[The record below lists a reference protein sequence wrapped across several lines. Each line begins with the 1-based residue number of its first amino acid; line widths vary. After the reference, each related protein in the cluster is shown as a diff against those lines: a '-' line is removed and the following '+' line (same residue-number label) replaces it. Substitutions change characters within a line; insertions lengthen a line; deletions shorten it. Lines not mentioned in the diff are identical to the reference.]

1 MTDAAQTLSGATD
14 LELPEFD
21 DPPASPW
28 GLLRDWLAAAVEREV
43 REPNAVVLATADAA
57 GRPSSRVL
65 LLKEVDD
72 HGLVFTSAAHS
83 RKGRDLA
90 AQSWASVTFYWRE
103 TLQQITAAGPVE
115 RLPDDESDLLF
126 AGRPRDAQVASAV
139 SQQSA
144 PLPDET
150 ELHHRAGALLDSDRP
165 IPRPAAW
172 AGYRLVPQEL
182 EFWYGSPTRLH
193 RRLLYTRPAADAA
206 WSHRRLQP

>member
-1 MTDAAQTLSGATD
+1 MTEAAQTLSGATD
-14 LELPEFD
+14 LDLPEFD

-28 GLLRDWLAAAVEREV
+28 GLLRGWLDAAVARGV
-43 REPNAVVLATADAA
+43 REPYAVVLATADAA
-57 GRPSSRVL
+57 GRASSRVL
-65 LLKEVDD
+65 LVKDADE

-90 AQSWASVTFYWRE
+90 ERPWASATFYWRE

-126 AGRPRDAQVASAV
+126 AGRPRDAQAASAV
-139 SQQSA
+139 SHQSA
-144 PLPDET
+144 PLADEAA
-150 ELHHRAGALLDSDRP
+150 LHRSAASLRDGDRP
-165 IPRPAAW
+165 IPRPDGW
-172 AGYRLVPQEL
+172 AGYRLVPHEL

-193 RRLLYTRPAADAA
+193 RRLAYTRPAADAA